1 MLDGIDLPNWA
12 WAVITVASLFIAM
25 VWLDHL
31 KPPRN

>member
-12 WAVITVASLFIAM
+12 WALMTIFLLFVAM

-31 KPPRN
+31 KPRG